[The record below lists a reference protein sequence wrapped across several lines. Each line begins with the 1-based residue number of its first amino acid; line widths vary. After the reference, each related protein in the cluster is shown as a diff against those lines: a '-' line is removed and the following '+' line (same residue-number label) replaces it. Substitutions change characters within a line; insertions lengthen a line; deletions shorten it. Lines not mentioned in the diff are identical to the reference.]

1 MVVDRGHSRNGE
13 ILDNMMIVSA
23 VALSRKMQRS
33 SHPIVEYADLTHHT
47 GDVNVLE
54 HVYGVGGAPVV

>member
-1 MVVDRGHSRNGE
+1 MMDLGHLCNGA
-13 ILDNMMIVSA
+13 ILDNMMIMSP

-47 GDVNVLE
+47 RHINIVE
-54 HVYGVGGAPVV
+54 HIDGVGGPPVV

>member
-1 MVVDRGHSRNGE
+1 MVDRGHPRNGE
-13 ILDNMMIVSA
+13 ILDNMMIVSP

-47 GDVNVLE
+47 RHINIVE
-54 HVYGVGGAPVV
+54 HIDGVGGPPVV